1 MFVKYKI
8 FLTITAKSSL
18 VTQNYKDKDIP
29 RNEVNNICTCIYL
42 PIIILHKL
50 WYNCQFILQN
60 SMSQYSS
67 DYIT

>member
-29 RNEVNNICTCIYL
+29 RNEVKNICTCIYL
-42 PIIILHKL
+42 PIII
-50 WYNCQFILQN
+50 
-60 SMSQYSS
+60 
-67 DYIT
+67 